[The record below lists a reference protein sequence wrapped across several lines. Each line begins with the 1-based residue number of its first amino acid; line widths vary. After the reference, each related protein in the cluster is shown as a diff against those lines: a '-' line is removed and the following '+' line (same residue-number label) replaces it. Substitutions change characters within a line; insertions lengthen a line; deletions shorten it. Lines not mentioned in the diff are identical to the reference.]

1 MKGFAISSVP
11 SMGQMTVMA
20 VPRPTT
26 IPRSR
31 DVDLEPSS
39 GFNISL
45 YKENIALEQ
54 KSHKNLKKLSN
65 QIWGQLPVAVQ
76 GTYRV
81 QAKWQMSEKPKKA
94 KASQG
99 GK

>member
-45 YKENIALEQ
+45 YKEDLVLEQ
-54 KSHKNLKKLSN
+54 KYHKKK
-65 QIWGQLPVAVQ
+65 QCA
-76 GTYRV
+76 RV
-81 QAKWQMSEKPKKA
+81 VDELAIFA
-94 KASQG
+94 
-99 GK
+99 